1 MRLLPLLLHLSC
13 KQLYPFSCPDTE
25 GDTSSSPARISYQ
38 PTSNTLDGIIDELD
52 LLLTAGRLQ
61 GSDNRALIRSTV
73 EPMMGD
79 IAKAARAVQQLILS
93 TPEHHATNLPR
104 KSNAAREIGGQSSV
118 MPKASYKAVVV
129 LMLLGGCDSFNML
142 IPTGQ
147 CYEEYLTARG
157 EHAISKEDLLT
168 ISSSGQACGTEFGIN
183 AHLPILADLYNS
195 SEALFF
201 TNTGSLA
208 KLATKHEDFKGG
220 VNYHLF
226 AHNSMQD
233 VFYRGVSAI
242 FCMLHDVSSQKNRH
256 LTNHLSLHLP
266 LCYRIHMV
274 KRKVP
279 E

>member
-1 MRLLPLLLHLSC
+1 MNVYRCLIYMPFKSEVYCNSPTCNSLPLPLYLLY

-79 IAKAARAVQQLILS
+79 IGKATRAAQQLILS
-93 TPEHHATNLPR
+93 TPEHHSTNLP
-104 KSNAAREIGGQSSV
+104 KKITTAREIGGQISSV

-142 IPTGQ
+142 VPTGQ
-147 CYEEYLTARG
+147 CLSSDSYEEYLTARG
-157 EHAISKEDLLT
+157 EHAISKENLLT
-168 ISSSGQACGTEFGIN
+168 ITSSGQDCTEFGIN
-183 AHLPILADLYNS
+183 SHLPILADLYNS

-201 TNTGSLA
+201 SNTGSLA
-208 KLATKHEDFKGG
+208 KLATKHEDYKGG

-233 VFYRGVSAI
+233 VFYRGVSAV
-242 FCMLHDVSSQKNRH
+242 FCML
-256 LTNHLSLHLP
+256 
-266 LCYRIHMV
+266 
-274 KRKVP
+274 
-279 E
+279 